1 MFQKF
6 FYPSNKKRGATTMR
20 FTSTAID
27 QASAAMSNLLK
38 DYLADLEKAYLTTP
52 DKFPVDIKLLFMP
65 SDQGDLAVEVSFSFN
80 TGTKIKDKQTVIIND
95 KQRQLF
101 EGQETGEDQESQE

>member
-1 MFQKF
+1 V
-6 FYPSNKKRGATTMR
+6 R

-27 QASAAMSNLLK
+27 QAASTMSNLLK
-38 DYLADLEKAYLTTP
+38 DYLAELEKAYLTMP

-65 SDQGDLAVEVSFSFN
+65 SDQGDLAAKVSFSFDI
-80 TGTKIKDKQTVIIND
+80 GLKIKDSQTVIINE

-101 EGQETGEDQESQE
+101 ENQELGENQNSEE